1 MELASTSELED
12 PPVRGRSNA
21 HLRNQPPLVRIGGAV
36 LVAAAAFALSTWVHL
51 PQQGYTFLLLYPVVI
66 ASAYFAG
73 RDAGLAA
80 TGACVL
86 MVAARLL
93 LTWEETDMLLVQVA
107 SLILFIVIGAGS
119 AILLSRLNRALRQL
133 QQSNVQLV
141 EATEDARRANEETDL
156 LLRELRHRIR
166 NDLSNI
172 VAIIRLQARSLS
184 ETAAEHLVSAADR
197 LQVLAQV
204 HERLSRQGHRPVV
217 EMKPFLEDLCAN
229 LRSTLLP
236 LKPVAIQCDVDELSL
251 PSTRAV
257 SVGLIVNELVT
268 NAIKYA
274 YPDDREGSILV
285 YLECSDHV
293 AEVGVEDDGI
303 GISDQSGDS
312 SGSGLGHRLVR
323 SLAAQLNGRFECD
336 SHHPGAACVVT
347 FPLDPGGR
355 AKDGG
360 QPNDLV
366 AAKPVAASV
375 GEQGENGR

>member
-1 MELASTSELED
+1 MELADTSELED
-12 PPVRGRSNA
+12 PLARGRSNTF
-21 HLRNQPPLVRIGGAV
+21 LRNQSPLVRVGGAIV
-36 LVAAAAFALSTWVHL
+36 LAAAAFALATWFHL

-93 LTWEETDMLLVQVA
+93 LTWDQTDMLLVQVA
-107 SLILFIVIGAGS
+107 SLILFTLIGAGT
-119 AILLSRLNRALRQL
+119 ALLLSRLNQALRQL
-133 QQSNVQLV
+133 QKTNLQLV
-141 EATEDARRANEETDL
+141 EATEEARRANRETDL

-184 ETAAEHLVSAADR
+184 KAAAEQLVSAADR
-197 LQVLAQV
+197 LQVLAHV

-217 EMKPFLEDLCAN
+217 EMKPFLDDLCAN

-236 LKPVAIQCDVDELSL
+236 LKPVALQCEVDELSL

-285 YLECSDHV
+285 YLECSEHV
-293 AEVGVEDDGI
+293 VEVGVEDDGI

-312 SGSGLGHRLVR
+312 EGHGLGHRLVR
-323 SLAAQLNGRFECD
+323 SLAAQLNGRFECRTET
-336 SHHPGAACVVT
+336 PGASCVVT
-347 FPLDPGGR
+347 FPLDPGSRPQDGASAGPDDFTLGR
-355 AKDGG
+355 RGSG
-360 QPNDLV
+360 
-366 AAKPVAASV
+366 S
-375 GEQGENGR
+375 